1 MYKTME
7 KYLAGGWC
15 TVEHLTQLLQNK
27 FPETH
32 PEAVRLL
39 LRLHPKV
46 QERNG
51 KYSLPGND
59 EEQLVQEIIEGIIDR
74 QGQAQWVKAYKN
86 QYLQRSNNP
95 ISEDQFREIV
105 FKYFE
110 PINPKVVRRKEH

>member
-7 KYLAGGWC
+7 KYLASGWC
-15 TVEHLTQLLQNK
+15 TVEHLTQLLQSQ
-27 FPETH
+27 FPETD

-46 QERNG
+46 QERNEQ
-51 KYSLPGND
+51 YSLPVND
-59 EEQLVQEIIEGIIDR
+59 EEQMVREIINNIITR

-86 QYLQRSNNP
+86 QYLQRVNSP

-110 PINPKVVRRKEH
+110 PINPKVVRRKEQ